1 MSPFFDSVVL
11 SGDTDV
17 PTASIALSKALNRI
31 RLPEDAD
38 FGPAAPAVRKNPVVV
53 LQFPGALMIRSLYVL
68 VLVAMAAGSAS
79 LQAQARPQPQDPKSS
94 VPRTHLPPPGMC
106 RIWLDNVPPSQQ
118 PAPTDCAS
126 AVRNQP
132 RNGRVIFNDEP
143 RNSNPRLPIVKSL
156 KEPVPT
162 PPRKAPDA
170 PAPAKP
176 PPKPVKPDRPEPR
189 G

>member
-1 MSPFFDSVVL
+1 
-11 SGDTDV
+11 
-17 PTASIALSKALNRI
+17 
-31 RLPEDAD
+31 
-38 FGPAAPAVRKNPVVV
+38 
-53 LQFPGALMIRSLYVL
+53 MIRSLYV
-68 VLVAMAAGSAS
+68 VVFVAMAAGSAS
-79 LQAQARPQPQDPKSS
+79 LQAQARPQPQDPKAA

-143 RNSNPRLPIVKSL
+143 RIPNPRLPIVKSL
-156 KEPVPT
+156 KEPAPA
-162 PPRKAPDA
+162 PRKTPDDPP

-176 PPKPVKPDRPEPR
+176 PNPKPVKPDRPEPGR
-189 G
+189 